1 VDDEKNQFRSL
12 LVLVSVIAT
21 LVINALANILPLNG
35 LETGQISDQFKVFFV
50 PAGYVFS
57 IWGLIYLGLI
67 ALTIYQFTPEGRQS
81 VRMQKILAPFLVA
94 SAANCGWIFLWHYQ
108 FFYWTLVAMLVL
120 LVSLIVIYLRL
131 RQENAS
137 VSKLEKWMVRIPVS
151 IYLGWISVATIA
163 NVTDVLDYAGFKG
176 GMLSGQVWAA
186 ILLGVASL
194 LALLMT
200 VIRKDVAFV
209 AVLLWAFI
217 GIAVKFSQEPVV
229 TTAAWIA
236 SGLMIGLML
245 VSGVLAQRKLA

>member
-1 VDDEKNQFRSL
+1 MRKDQFRSL

-21 LVINALANILPLNG
+21 LVINALADILPING
-35 LETGQISDQFKVFFV
+35 LGTGQISDQFQVFFV

-67 ALTIYQFTPEGRQS
+67 ALTIYQFMPEGRQS
-81 VRMQKILAPFLVA
+81 VRMQKILVPFLVA
-94 SAANCGWIFLWHYQ
+94 SAANCAWIFLWHYQ
-108 FFYWTLVAMLVL
+108 YFYWTLVAMLVL

-131 RQENAS
+131 HQENTP
-137 VSKLEKWMVRIPVS
+137 VSRLEKWMVRIPIS

-217 GIAVKFSQEPVV
+217 GIAIKFSHEPVV
-229 TTAAWIA
+229 ATAAWIA
-236 SGLMIGLML
+236 SGLMVGLML
-245 VSGVLAQRKLA
+245 VSGVLAQRKRA